1 MKKKAHPNPPPDET
15 TSGSET
21 PTVAGPG
28 AEPTAKPGEETPD
41 YQALGEELK
50 DKLLRQ
56 HAEFDNYRKRTQREF
71 TAIREQAKAA
81 TVEEFL
87 TVYDHFGMAL
97 AHADEQSSM
106 LRQGMDMILVEFRRT
121 FESLGVEEMA
131 PVGQPFNPNLHEA
144 IAQEPSETVPE
155 GHVLR
160 QWKAGF
166 RIGEKLLRPAAVIVS
181 AGPANPKPASDTS
194 EN

>member
-1 MKKKAHPNPPPDET
+1 MKKKANPNPPAEET
-15 TSGSET
+15 TNGSHT
-21 PTVAGPG
+21 PAAEEPEAAPVA
-28 AEPTAKPGEETPD
+28 EPGEEAPD
-41 YQALGEELK
+41 YQALCEELK

-71 TAIREQAKAA
+71 AAVREQAKAA

-87 TVYDHFGMAL
+87 SVYDHFGMAL
-97 AHADEQSSM
+97 AHADEQSTM
-106 LRQGMDMILVEFRRT
+106 LRQGMDMILAEFRRT

-131 PVGQPFNPNLHEA
+131 VEGRAFDPNLHEA
-144 IAQEPSETVPE
+144 IAQQPSETVAE

-166 RIGEKLLRPAAVIVS
+166 RIGDKLLRPAAVIVS
-181 AGPANPKPASDTS
+181 TGPTPKPATETS